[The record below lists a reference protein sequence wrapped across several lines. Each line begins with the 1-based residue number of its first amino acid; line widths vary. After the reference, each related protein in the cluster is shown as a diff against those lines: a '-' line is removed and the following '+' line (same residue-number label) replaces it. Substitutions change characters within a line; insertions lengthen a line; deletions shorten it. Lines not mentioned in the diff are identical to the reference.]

1 MASVIAWALLMA
13 EEYWELEELKDA
25 KNWPFLTRKDLNKTA
40 LFKGN
45 TLRSIERLKSEKVIT
60 ELFNKANVV
69 TFLCLRCHWKIIP
82 DLDFS
87 IKMGVSVS
95 KKKLKH
101 AVDRN
106 TVKRRIRESYRIQKH
121 ALYQEVLEK
130 QKNIALLFMYLPTKV
145 EDSKII
151 LQSVEAILSKI
162 SQKIHATKTE

>member
-1 MASVIAWALLMA
+1 
-13 EEYWELEELKDA
+13 
-25 KNWPFLTRKDLNKTA
+25 
-40 LFKGN
+40 
-45 TLRSIERLKSEKVIT
+45 
-60 ELFNKANVV
+60 
-69 TFLCLRCHWKIIP
+69 
-82 DLDFS
+82 
-87 IKMGVSVS
+87 MGVSVS